1 MMKLSIIVPIY
12 NVEPYLRRCIDS
24 ILAQTYRD
32 FEIILVDDGSPDGC
46 PAICDEYARKDSRV
60 VVIHKEN
67 GGLSDARNAGLDIA
81 RGEYIGF
88 VDSDDLIHPQMY
100 EVLIH
105 FLETCS
111 ADIAQC
117 EWYCVY
123 EERQPLFEK
132 VNLENI
138 EPMCV
143 DATELLSVCYS
154 NNVVGFNTS
163 VCNKI
168 YKKKIFDACRFPVG
182 LYYEDEYIYLDT
194 IEASRQIV
202 TLQTV
207 LYYYFQRQ
215 GSIIR
220 SAYTPSW
227 FYSRYCVHRKNILY
241 FYDNGLVKEITYALE
256 DYLMRFSRDKFAV
269 YFKHPEYKKEFREV
283 EQGFRREFWAILKN
297 SKICEM
303 KKLLA
308 VTLIVCPKV
317 AWKIAKK
324 YFPECIYPFMR

>member
-1 MMKLSIIVPIY
+1 MRLSIIVPIY

-32 FEIILVDDGSPDGC
+32 FEIILVDDGSTDGC

-67 GGLSDARNAGLDIA
+67 GGLSDARNAGLDVA

-100 EVLIH
+100 EILIH
-105 FLETCS
+105 SLETAR

-117 EWYCVY
+117 GMCCFGEEEQIVY
-123 EERQPLFEK
+123 KMLNGEALEITYLNAAELLANYYSDGRYRFNQTACNKVYRRAIFEK
-132 VNLENI
+132 L
-138 EPMCV
+138 
-143 DATELLSVCYS
+143 
-154 NNVVGFNTS
+154 
-163 VCNKI
+163 
-168 YKKKIFDACRFPVG
+168 RFPVG
-182 LYYEDEYIYLDT
+182 KFFEDSYIHVDT
-194 IEASRQIV
+194 MASSGKIAV
-202 TLQTV
+202 TAV
-207 LYYYFQRQ
+207 PMYYYLQRN
-215 GSIIR
+215 GSIMHSDYAPR
-220 SAYTPSW
+220 QFLGHLDLCCKNLLFFRDLEYKEQAECAVDDFLSW
-227 FYSRYCVHRKNILY
+227 FSK
-241 FYDNGLVKEITYALE
+241 
-256 DYLMRFSRDKFAV
+256 DKFAV
-269 YFKHPEYKKEFREV
+269 YFRHPEYKKEFREV

-297 SKICEM
+297 PKICEM